1 MENQFSKIILG
12 TVQLGMP
19 YGLGPWKNE
28 LMPEATAFAILGA
41 AWDSGIT
48 TLDTSSNYGVAEE
61 RIAKFMRLNP
71 SKNFDLISKVNS
83 QNKVSTR
90 KHSCFDDWQRTSPLL
105 KIDSKN
111 SLSLLLHDENDVNCE
126 VTVEAIQQFKAR
138 GFVSSWGV
146 SIYSAD
152 AALKAAEIGSCQIVQ
167 LPFGV
172 LNQTF
177 RNNGVFKILRQHGK
191 TIHARSIYTKGL
203 LFVKNTGLA
212 STSTSTKVLET
223 IELIESLGKKEG
235 LTLMQYATNF
245 VMSFDEIDSILIGVD
260 TPDQLN
266 EIVKSMDRPKTK
278 FELDMLS
285 DYVKR
290 LAPNDVRPEKWK

>member
-19 YGLGPWKNE
+19 YGLGPWKSE
-28 LMPEATAFAILGA
+28 LMPEATAFSILDA

-61 RIAKFMRLNP
+61 RICKFMRLNP
-71 SKNFDLISKVNS
+71 SKNFDLISKVKS
-83 QNKVSTR
+83 QNKVSAR

-105 KIDSKN
+105 KIESKN

-126 VTVEAIQQFKAR
+126 LTVEVMQQFQVR
-138 GFVSSWGV
+138 GLVSSWGV
-146 SIYSAD
+146 SIYSTG

-177 RNNGVFKILRQHGK
+177 RNNGVCEILRQRNK
-191 TIHARSIYTKGL
+191 TIHARSIFTKGL
-203 LFVKNTGLA
+203 LFAKNTGPA
-212 STSTSTKVLET
+212 STSSEVLET
-223 IELIESLGKKEG
+223 IEFIESLGKKEG

-245 VMSFDEIDSILIGVD
+245 VMSFDEINSILIGVD
-260 TPDQLN
+260 TPKQLN
-266 EIVKSMDRPKTK
+266 EIIKSMDRPNTK

-290 LAPNDVRPEKWK
+290 LAPDDVRPEKWK